1 MFDAIQNLD
10 FQILDWIQ
18 AHLRVSF
25 LDPVMAFFTHL
36 GSSVIWIAVIA
47 VLLFWQKTRRDALV
61 AGIGQLGGL
70 LFANVILKNLIA
82 RDRPCWIREGYP
94 VLVDNPKDYS
104 FPSGHTMA
112 AVIFTVIMVRKYP
125 KLAPVMVPGCF
136 LIAFSRL
143 YLYVHFPSDVL
154 FSLVTGIPL
163 GLLTLYIESR
173 IRARRELKA
182 A

>member
-1 MFDAIQNLD
+1 MLQAIQNID

-18 AHLRVSF
+18 AHLQASF
-25 LDPVMAFFTHL
+25 LDPVMAFFTYL
-36 GSSVIWIAVIA
+36 GSSVTWIAVIA
-47 VLLFWQKTRRDALV
+47 VLLLWKKTRKDALV
-61 AGIGQLGGL
+61 SGIGLLGGV
-70 LFANVILKNLIA
+70 LFANVILKNLVA

-94 VLVDNPKDYS
+94 ILISNPKDYA

-112 AVIFTVIMVRKYP
+112 AVIFTVIMVRKHP
-125 KLAPVMVPGCF
+125 KLAPVLVPVCL

-163 GLLTLYIESR
+163 GFLTLYIESR
-173 IRARRELKA
+173 IRARRELATK
-182 A
+182 